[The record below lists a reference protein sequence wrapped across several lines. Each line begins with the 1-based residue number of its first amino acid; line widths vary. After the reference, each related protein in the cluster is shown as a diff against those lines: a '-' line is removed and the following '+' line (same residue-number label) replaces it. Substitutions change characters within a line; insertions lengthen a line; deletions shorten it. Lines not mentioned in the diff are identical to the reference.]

1 MGFKGVYISRTCFPD
16 DTQKPMILTLCLQEL
31 QNRLDEISK
40 SEEKLTE
47 LNRELSKQISNM
59 VKEYDQDKR
68 EALER

>member
-1 MGFKGVYISRTCFPD
+1 
-16 DTQKPMILTLCLQEL
+16 MILAVCLQEL

-68 EALER
+68 EAIER